1 MTPGDAARPLHAAA
15 DRPFPLVEPE
25 KPQNRMISR
34 WFSVLCPEKRQN
46 RMQTGLFLPR
56 CQFCPPHWPG
66 KMHQAIFHASLPVLP
81 ASFGPVECIRPFS
94 CLPHVKR
101 KTTSQRSRLPP
112 FSQRKSSDTRRHFI
126 RKNSADKIPPF
137 FLKRLHRQKLH
148 GTFSFSVSLASIAP

>member
-1 MTPGDAARPLHAAA
+1 
-15 DRPFPLVEPE
+15 
-25 KPQNRMISR
+25 MISR

-46 RMQTGLFLPR
+46 RMQAGLFLPR
-56 CQFCPPHWPG
+56 SQFCPPHWPG

-112 FSQRKSSDTRRHFI
+112 FSQRKSSDTRLFPGEMPRTE
-126 RKNSADKIPPF
+126 
-137 FLKRLHRQKLH
+137 RLHKIACILSPIKCVGLQHRPQNFPGYVRMASH
-148 GTFSFSVSLASIAP
+148 GGQAARLSNEKK